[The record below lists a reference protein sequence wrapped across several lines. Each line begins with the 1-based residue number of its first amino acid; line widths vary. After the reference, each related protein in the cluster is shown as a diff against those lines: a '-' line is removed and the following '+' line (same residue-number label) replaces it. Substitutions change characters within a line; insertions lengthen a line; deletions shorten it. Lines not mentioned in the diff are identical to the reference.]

1 MESYHCDI
9 LQQSYRNS
17 SLIEFRALDEN
28 INRRKVPWATLVT
41 VLDSPAAW
49 GNGWLGMV
57 GTLGIGTV
65 GIGIVGIG
73 PTSNCP
79 SAVTSQ
85 ISNKLHFSN
94 SNSGRSSCPQLGHLY
109 NRRPKPSTVQ
119 CCIVQSDLLQV
130 EFSPRKPGKISWQ
143 IRNLKLCDSRIL
155 NTSQRFYFY
164 PVGLVSVYLC
174 FRPSS

>member
-73 PTSNCP
+73 IVGIGPTSNCP

-85 ISNKLHFSN
+85 ISNTLHFSN
-94 SNSGRSSCPQLGHLY
+94 SNSGRSSCP
-109 NRRPKPSTVQ
+109 
-119 CCIVQSDLLQV
+119 
-130 EFSPRKPGKISWQ
+130 
-143 IRNLKLCDSRIL
+143 
-155 NTSQRFYFY
+155 
-164 PVGLVSVYLC
+164 
-174 FRPSS
+174 